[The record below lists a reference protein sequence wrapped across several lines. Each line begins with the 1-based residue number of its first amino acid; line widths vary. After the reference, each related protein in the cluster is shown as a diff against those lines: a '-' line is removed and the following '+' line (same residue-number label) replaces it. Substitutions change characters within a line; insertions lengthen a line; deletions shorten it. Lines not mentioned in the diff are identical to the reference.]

1 MKIYVTYRWRLMNGN
16 KSELKAVECS
26 TKEQAQETALDLCS
40 IVGIMNV
47 RINYCGRLRK
57 GTTIVKFENYKSS
70 VKALF

>member
-16 KSELKAVECS
+16 QSELKAVECS

-40 IVGIMNV
+40 IVGIKNV

-57 GTTIVKFENYKSS
+57 GTTIVKFENYKDN
-70 VKALF
+70 VTALY